1 MIHITQL
8 MASPFYGGP
17 ERQIVGL
24 ARHLPA
30 DCETTFLTF
39 AEDGR
44 SQALL
49 DEVRRLGFRGETLA
63 HNFPRVGR
71 CVAEIADR
79 LRELKTDIV
88 CCNGYKPDIL
98 GWRAARRVNLPVVI
112 VSHGW
117 TAATWKVRVYEAV
130 DRWVHRRVEA
140 VVSVSASQSGKV
152 RAAGVAAD
160 KNITIVNAV
169 GDEAF
174 ADAESVYREN
184 LLGLFAHRPRV
195 VIGAAG
201 RLSPEKGFG
210 QLVEAASALPAEHK
224 DVGIVI
230 FGDGPLRGELT
241 RRIAELGLSD
251 RVVLAGFRGDVGKF
265 LPHLDLAAIPSYT
278 EGLPVILLELLAAAV
293 PIVATRVGGIP
304 EVIDDGVTGRLVA
317 AGRPDELA
325 RSLGAMLADVDSRRR
340 MAEAGREVVKT
351 RFTCR
356 NQAAEYYALFQ
367 RLASA

>member
-39 AEDGR
+39 AEGGR

-49 DEVRRLGFRGETLA
+49 DEVRKLGFRGDTLMR
-63 HNFPRVGR
+63 NFPRVGR

-79 LRELKTDIV
+79 LRESKTDIV

-98 GWRAARRVNLPVVI
+98 GWRAARRAKIPVVI

-117 TAATWKVRVYEAV
+117 TAATWKVRVYEAA
-130 DRWVHRRVEA
+130 DRWVHRRVDA
-140 VVSVSASQSGKV
+140 VVSVSASQADKV
-152 RAAGVAAD
+152 RAAGVAAE
-160 KNITIVNAV
+160 KNVTIVNAV

-174 ADAESVYREN
+174 AAADSAYREK
-184 LLGLFAHRPRV
+184 LLGLFTHRPRF

-210 QLVEAASALPAEHK
+210 QLVEAAPSLLAEHK
-224 DVGIVI
+224 DVGIAI
-230 FGDGPLRGELT
+230 FGDGPLRGDLT
-241 RRIAELGLSD
+241 RRIDELGLRD

-293 PIVATRVGGIP
+293 PVVATRVGGIP

-317 AGRPDELA
+317 AGRPEELA
-325 RSLGAMLADVDSRRR
+325 RSLGAMLSDVDSRRR
-340 MAEAGREVVKT
+340 MAEAGREVVRT

-356 NQAAEYYALFQ
+356 KQAEEYHALFR
-367 RLASA
+367 RLVN